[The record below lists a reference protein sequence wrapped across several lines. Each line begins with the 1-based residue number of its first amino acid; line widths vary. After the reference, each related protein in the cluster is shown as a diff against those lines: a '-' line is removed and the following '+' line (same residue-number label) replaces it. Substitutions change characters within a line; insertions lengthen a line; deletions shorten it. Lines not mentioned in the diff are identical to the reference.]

1 MAGQYQILIV
11 CLLQLSQCWT
21 DSSLTGFISD
31 YISSSPALK
40 PSQLSH
46 CNKRASS
53 TYPKRNRG
61 CVLPQRQTHQH
72 PHNAT
77 TVYSSTSTRHFH
89 DYFVTH
95 LPQSSLHP
103 DSRSA
108 AGPGH
113 KLPRAASIPHKPGS
127 SSPPPAATTSAHR
140 DLTVVRIP
148 LKKAKH
154 HFGASVAR
162 GNRPYQEDRYQAGT
176 IELPAFAKRAPIS
189 LSRKQPSGSESSGIS
204 ADGASGDPQVF
215 YFAVFDGHGGDEC
228 SEFLKED
235 LHGYIEQAAAKFEL
249 KSSLRDSNAK
259 GGDPVDAPVP
269 EQLGDEGD
277 LDKKGKVTMNNVE
290 LVSEKDIKGRRE
302 LESNGRGAPEMPA
315 NTDTL
320 DSEDPLGQPANIN
333 KAEEMETSLVQKWKE
348 TVGGY
353 FRRFKPDHFITTS
366 DKSIDTIPIE
376 TVLMFAFLNA
386 DLEFITAQA
395 GKPEADSPAHLDA
408 PMNANEVF
416 GDPSRTP
423 NHHKIGGEVRFFGGS
438 TASIALIST
447 PTPTP
452 FWHPATPSTLIVAH
466 VGDTRI
472 ILCETSTGLAI
483 PVTTDHHPSSPIE
496 GNRLRRYAATFVTD
510 SFGEE
515 RMSGLANTRAFG
527 DMRSKRIGVSAEPEL
542 SRVEMGPAQYSFLVL
557 VSDGVSGTCSD
568 QEIVDIVKEAKTPED
583 AARNILG
590 YSTDVTKEGDNA
602 TALVVRL
609 GGWERR
615 GEGGVGSLGTKEGR
629 DWRRN
634 EALDPRGRR
643 T

>member
-1 MAGQYQILIV
+1 MAE
-11 CLLQLSQCWT
+11 
-21 DSSLTGFISD
+21 LTYISGFISD
-31 YISSSPALK
+31 FVSWQQQPALN
-40 PSQLSH
+40 SRYTLSAKSRNVH
-46 CNKRASS
+46 IQAISPESRRQAHTQHSS
-53 TYPKRNRG
+53 LHTIRCAY
-61 CVLPQRQTHQH
+61 PQRQTR
-72 PHNAT
+72 T
-77 TVYSSTSTRHFH
+77 FH

-108 AGPGH
+108 SGPGH
-113 KLPRAASIPHKPGS
+113 KLPRAASIPHIPGS
-127 SSPPPAATTSAHR
+127 ARSPPPAPTTSSHR

-189 LSRKQPSGSESSGIS
+189 LTRKQTPGVDLSGIS

-215 YFAVFDGHGGDEC
+215 YFGVFDGHGGDEC

-249 KSSLRDSNAK
+249 KSSLKGSAAQ
-259 GGDPVDAPVP
+259 GGDTVIVPNP
-269 EQLGDEGD
+269 EQMGDEGV
-277 LDKKGKVTMNNVE
+277 LNKKGKKKLDIIE
-290 LVSEKDIKGRRE
+290 LASKKDVQNSRQ
-302 LESNGRGAPEMPA
+302 LESDGKGSPKMPL
-315 NTDTL
+315 NSEPL
-320 DSEDPLGQPANIN
+320 DGEASVGQSCNLT
-333 KAEEMETSLVQKWKE
+333 KAQQMETSLILKWKE

-353 FRRFKPDHFITTS
+353 FRRFQPDHFTTTPNVLEE
-366 DKSIDTIPIE
+366 TISIE
-376 TVLMFAFLNA
+376 TVLMYAFLNA
-386 DLEFITAQA
+386 DLDFITAQA
-395 GKPEADSPAHLDA
+395 SKPEADSPAHLEA

-416 GDPSRTP
+416 GAPSKTP
-423 NHHKIGGEVRFFGGS
+423 NHHIIGGELRFFGGS

-452 FWHPATPSTLIVAH
+452 FWHPASPSTLIVAH

-472 ILCETSTGLAI
+472 ILCETSTGLAMPI
-483 PVTTDHHPSSPIE
+483 TTDHHPSSPIE
-496 GNRLRRYAATFVTD
+496 GTRLRRYAATFVTD

-542 SRVEMGPAQYSFLVL
+542 SRIEMGAAQYSFLVL

-583 AARNILG
+583 AARDILA